1 MTDGHRLSSEPE
13 RSIDMADSSRNQWF
27 MGTLAIVG
35 FVAAGLVT
43 YSRQSGEGNDETGLP
58 RDAIAE
64 IAAGADGAY
73 NPKQVVR
80 AIRPI
85 KDAPFIKA
93 DEVAGQVSDNE
104 LVLGI
109 EIKGQARAYPI
120 NMLCGPSRE
129 IINDHVGNLAIAATW

>member
-1 MTDGHRLSSEPE
+1 
-13 RSIDMADSSRNQWF
+13 MADSSRNQWF

-43 YSRQSGEGNDETGLP
+43 YLRQSGDSNNETSFPNND
-58 RDAIAE
+58 IAE
-64 IAAGADGAY
+64 VAAGVDGAY
-73 NPKQVVR
+73 KPKQVVR
-80 AIRPI
+80 SIRPI

-109 EIKGQARAYPI
+109 EINGQARAYPI